1 MQILVKILRN
11 EGTSTLEPKRISLK
25 WMELVIL

>member
-1 MQILVKILRN
+1 MQILVNFVRI